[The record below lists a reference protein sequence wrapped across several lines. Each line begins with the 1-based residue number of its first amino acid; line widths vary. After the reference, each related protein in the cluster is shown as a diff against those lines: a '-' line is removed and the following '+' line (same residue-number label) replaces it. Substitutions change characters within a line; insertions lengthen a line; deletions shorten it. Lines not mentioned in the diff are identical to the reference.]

1 MFTTFQSC
9 SMDVLPEG
17 QIKLPK
23 RKTLTLTLR
32 VTLVLIVT
40 LVIFFVPPPGTF
52 CLVCPIISLVSKI
65 GLRVDLQEGVQVA
78 TVLCVIVNTITQR
91 HRACLHGSLVG

>member
-1 MFTTFQSC
+1 
-9 SMDVLPEG
+9 MDVLPEG

-40 LVIFFVPPPGTF
+40 LVIFLDLCQVPF
-52 CLVCPIISLVSKI
+52 ALFI
-65 GLRVDLQEGVQVA
+65 Q
-78 TVLCVIVNTITQR
+78 
-91 HRACLHGSLVG
+91 